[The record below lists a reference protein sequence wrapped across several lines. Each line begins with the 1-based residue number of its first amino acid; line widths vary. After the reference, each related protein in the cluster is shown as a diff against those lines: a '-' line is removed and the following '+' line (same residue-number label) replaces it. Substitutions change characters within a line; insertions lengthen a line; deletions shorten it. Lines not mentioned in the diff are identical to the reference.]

1 MKNKLMKL
9 LCLSLAAIMLLSCFV
24 ACGNST
30 DDPEK
35 DSSSTTANNE
45 ETTDE
50 IKAALDEL
58 GEIDWGGD
66 DFTVLYV
73 DTFKGEVYAENG
85 IVDKEGGSS
94 QVINDAVYER
104 NSLFEDRCNLTFKT
118 IEKDAASV
126 ITSVQNEASAPTGDF
141 QMIDARLGETS
152 TLATSG
158 YLYDFYE
165 LGIDL
170 EREWWDSGTA
180 EFVLAGGVYF
190 MSGSLN

>member
-58 GEIDWGGD
+58 
-66 DFTVLYV
+66 
-73 DTFKGEVYAENG
+73 
-85 IVDKEGGSS
+85 
-94 QVINDAVYER
+94 
-104 NSLFEDRCNLTFKT
+104 
-118 IEKDAASV
+118 
-126 ITSVQNEASAPTGDF
+126 
-141 QMIDARLGETS
+141 
-152 TLATSG
+152 
-158 YLYDFYE
+158 
-165 LGIDL
+165 
-170 EREWWDSGTA
+170 
-180 EFVLAGGVYF
+180 
-190 MSGSLN
+190 LNRFA

>member
-141 QMIDARLGETS
+141 QMIDARLVRPLPWQPPATS
-152 TLATSG
+152 TTSTSWASTWSVSG
-158 YLYDFYE
+158 
-165 LGIDL
+165 GIPVPL
-170 EREWWDSGTA
+170 SSCWPAACTSCPA
-180 EFVLAGGVYF
+180 L
-190 MSGSLN
+190 